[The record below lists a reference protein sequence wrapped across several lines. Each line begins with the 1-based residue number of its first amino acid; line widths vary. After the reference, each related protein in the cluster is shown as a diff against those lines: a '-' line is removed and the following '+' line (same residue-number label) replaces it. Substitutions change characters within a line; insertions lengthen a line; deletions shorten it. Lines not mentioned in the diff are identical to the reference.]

1 MNDNGMFWNSEN
13 EGVEKN
19 EPVEAEAT
27 QVSAPLVSVSQAR
40 KSYSILGF
48 GFAVYSVISLVVA
61 LVIQVIALLVSP
73 DLIEDILFLNVVT
86 PVALYI
92 FALPVLLLILLAF
105 RVKCEAIPKSKMG
118 FGEWMLIFL
127 VSFGLMYI
135 GSYTGQ
141 FVMGGLSA
149 IVGYDYSNMLESMID
164 LDKMWVTVIF
174 MCVVAP
180 IGEEFVF
187 RKLMIDRTHKYGG
200 FVSIFFSALAFGLM
214 HANFYQ
220 FFYAFAL
227 GLVLGYVY
235 YKTGRLW
242 YTIALHAAINF
253 IGSVLTSYL
262 SVGIDEMARALESL
276 DMQSTEQMLAF
287 VKEYGF
293 ILLAEYAFLA
303 FVFSAMICAVVL
315 PIVFRK
321 RIKLERSDDIAPRKK
336 VLAASFLNVGAILMI
351 LVYAIQFVLTLIS
364 PLLGE
369 I

>member
-1 MNDNGMFWNSEN
+1 MNDNGMFWNSSEN
-13 EGVEKN
+13 NSE
-19 EPVEAEAT
+19 EAASAVSETLRA
-27 QVSAPLVSVSQAR
+27 SAPWLSIYEAR
-40 KSYSILGF
+40 KSYFAVGF
-48 GFAVYSVISLVVA
+48 GLTVYSVISLAVA
-61 LVIQVIALLVSP
+61 LLIQVIALVVSP
-73 DLIEDILFLNVVT
+73 DLIEDILFLNIIT
-86 PVALYI
+86 PISLYL
-92 FALPVLLLILLAF
+92 FALPVLLLILFAF
-105 RVKCEAIPKSKMG
+105 GIKGEALPKKKMK
-118 FGEWMLIFL
+118 FGEWMLIF
-127 VSFGLMYI
+127 VVGFGLMYI
-135 GSYTGQ
+135 GSYVGQ

-149 IVGYDYSNMLESMID
+149 LVGYDYSNMLESMVDI
-164 LDKMWVTVIF
+164 DKMWITVIF
-174 MCVVAP
+174 MCVIAP

-187 RKLMIDRTHKYGG
+187 RKLIIDRTHKYGG
-200 FVSIFFSALAFGLM
+200 FVCIFFSALAFGLM

-303 FVFSAMICAVVL
+303 FVFSAMICAVVF
-315 PIVFRK
+315 PIVFPK
-321 RIKLERSDDIAPRKK
+321 RIKLDRSNDIAPRKK

-351 LVYAIQFVLTLIS
+351 VVYATQFILTLIS
-364 PLLGE
+364 PLIGQ
-369 I
+369 